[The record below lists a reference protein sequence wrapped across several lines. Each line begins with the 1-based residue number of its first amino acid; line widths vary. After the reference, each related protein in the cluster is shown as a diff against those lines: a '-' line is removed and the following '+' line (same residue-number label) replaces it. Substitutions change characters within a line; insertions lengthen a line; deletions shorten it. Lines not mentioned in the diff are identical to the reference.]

1 MKKPNNYFKSI
12 YIMLITFI
20 TIDFAYGYIDP
31 GTGSMILQMLLAGI
45 FTSLFF
51 IKNIIAKIKLFLK
64 NKFSSKSKQK

>member
-51 IKNIIAKIKLFLK
+51 ILR
-64 NKFSSKSKQK
+64 